1 MTGWLISVPV
11 QEFNVSGSLVTKS
24 LGSKTH
30 SLNTFF
36 LGFFFSL
43 LRFVVLVT
51 TRNLEFARQCP
62 PEGKAVRFPEREA
75 QKKSVDC
82 LGRRRRSRRDD
93 VKLNY
98 LNHNQRADTN
108 RITAL
113 NLEPF
118 CRVPCGHTNHAR
130 GDVGGWPP
138 NKSFYSTGHTT
149 HVAGDSPA
157 EQP

>member
-1 MTGWLISVPV
+1 MFQGHWSPNHS
-11 QEFNVSGSLVTKS
+11 EAKR
-24 LGSKTH
+24 TH
-30 SLNTFF
+30 STLFF
-36 LGFFFSL
+36 LVFFSL
-43 LRFVVLVT
+43 FCDLLFLSPHGTWNSRVNVPPRGRRSVS
-51 TRNLEFARQCP
+51 RNGRR
-62 PEGKAVRFPEREA
+62 K
-75 QKKSVDC
+75 KKSVDC